1 MCFSSDT
8 CGFAFRSPPSLT
20 FLQLDVQ
27 PPPDLLG
34 EACGRRGG
42 HCPLRRVDV
51 SRRRLGSRDGRVGQ
65 RRVAVRL
72 IHVHQR
78 VRMLVVVLRA
88 VPAHPLGGVVDA
100 GGGAA
105 CQRVRAEAA
114 RGVGRVPL
122 GVGQLLVVAL
132 HGRRHHV
139 EHDDGR
145 AHGLTEHVLGSGNK
159 NTVALNTISCA

>member
-1 MCFSSDT
+1 MHFT
-8 CGFAFRSPPSLT
+8 LLPPSLT

-34 EACGRRGG
+34 EACRRRGG
-42 HCPLRRVDV
+42 HRPLRRVDV
-51 SRRRLGSRDGRVGQ
+51 SRRRLGGRDGRVSQ
-65 RRVAVRL
+65 CWVAVRL
-72 IHVHQR
+72 IHVDQR
-78 VRMLVVVLRA
+78 VRMLVVLRA

-105 CQRVRAEAA
+105 RQRVRAKAA

-122 GVGQLLVVAL
+122 CEGQLLVVGL

-139 EHDDGR
+139 EHDDR
-145 AHGLTEHVLGSGNK
+145 RPHGLTEHVLGSGNK
-159 NTVALNTISCA
+159 NTVQHYFI